1 MGCSCLVLS
10 GCFSKIQNSNGFR
23 FLFSLFAKVQRIN
36 GPKIIVFKDDDT
48 ANDEAIQRYRDACL
62 HNNIVGSYATVAD
75 RITRNSIDVSKL
87 VQFEQEGFTVMCH
100 CNEHASY
107 WRSESLDY
115 NLQKEDIKK
124 TLDTIKECNFKDF
137 MYWQTPFGTFSDDIV
152 SICKNNGFKA
162 LGTRMYGDCTIN
174 AFNSINKISRYNLVS
189 YSLKENDQTGLQTL
203 EKAKNLVDLF
213 SSSNGGILI
222 FTTHFADWNEN
233 IWNESTDSSGYPIG
247 YERFNEL
254 AEYSMSSGCKI
265 MTFSE
270 AVRTMEPYFID

>member
-75 RITRNSIDVSKL
+75 RITRNTIDVSKL

-107 WRSESLDY
+107 WRSGNY
-115 NLQKEDIKK
+115 NVQSQREDMAKVIN
-124 TLDTIKECNFKDF
+124 TLRKNGFINY
-137 MYWQTPFGTFSDDIV
+137 MYWQTPFGSYSDDILHLCTV
-152 SICKNNGFKA
+152 HSSKA
-162 LGTRMYGDCTIN
+162 I
-174 AFNSINKISRYNLVS
+174 
-189 YSLKENDQTGLQTL
+189 
-203 EKAKNLVDLF
+203 
-213 SSSNGGILI
+213 
-222 FTTHFADWNEN
+222 
-233 IWNESTDSSGYPIG
+233 
-247 YERFNEL
+247 
-254 AEYSMSSGCKI
+254 
-265 MTFSE
+265 
-270 AVRTMEPYFID
+270 